1 MVAFQPKDRLGCSKV
16 PVTQREGAGQNL
28 CGNGIG
34 QCPNRLG
41 DIYKGASLRNLL
53 KQNRHSHPLIYMRGT
68 KTEDIMAMVEFL
80 YRGEAAVYKENL
92 DSFLAFAS
100 ELQLDL
106 LDKVSQVD
114 VVEKCNQG
122 TRVAD
127 ETKGE
132 TIQDE
137 DIKTDSTSE
146 RANIII
152 PEKIPVIQGSS
163 GRAYL
168 EELDQKVKSMM
179 KFSDKTLSGKG
190 RLKIC
195 TVCGKE
201 GDHTSIT
208 NHIEANHVSGLPIPC
223 ELCGSIARTRAAL
236 RVHKGAYHK

>member
-1 MVAFQPKDRLGCSKV
+1 
-16 PVTQREGAGQNL
+16 
-28 CGNGIG
+28 
-34 QCPNRLG
+34 
-41 DIYKGASLRNLL
+41 
-53 KQNRHSHPLIYMRGT
+53 MRGT

-106 LDKVSQVD
+106 LEQVSQVD
-114 VVEKCNQG
+114 VVEKCNQSA
-122 TRVAD
+122 RVAD
-127 ETKGE
+127 ETE
-132 TIQDE
+132 EEIIQDE

-146 RANIII
+146 RANMII
-152 PEKIPVIQGSS
+152 PEKIPVLQGSS

-223 ELCGSIARTRAAL
+223 EQCGSIARTRAAL